1 MKGKGNVLEKLVKNV
16 KVKIRVTAK
25 IQPNLYKN
33 PPRPKHQSIAWIR
46 AQLRPKRSRE
56 LIIKDVGK
64 DLIHSTSAH
73 IIKLWL
79 QI

>member
-16 KVKIRVTAK
+16 KIKIRVTAK
-25 IQPNLYKN
+25 IHPNLYKY
-33 PPRPKHQSIAWIR
+33 PPRPKHQSIECICV
-46 AQLRPKRSRE
+46 QLRPKRSRE
-56 LIIKDVGK
+56 LIIKEVGK
-64 DLIHSTSAH
+64 DLIHSTSAR